1 MGNQSWNFAA
11 LAGSNSG
18 APYYLQSTGRL
29 RRLIFTTTRNGVF
42 PYNYGSQN
50 VTNAAVQQPLHALAD
65 GGLNATLRDYARLKS
80 LVKSSVDY
88 CGDFDHE
95 TAMKVI
101 AKYSRI
107 TDAEALN
114 ETYQHYAIKVMPKVP
129 YPTIKGI
136 QMVLDEIGSRTPK
149 AKNLTPESFIDISY
163 LRDLERAGI
172 IKTLYNE

>member
-1 MGNQSWNFAA
+1 
-11 LAGSNSG
+11 
-18 APYYLQSTGRL
+18 
-29 RRLIFTTTRNGVF
+29 
-42 PYNYGSQN
+42 
-50 VTNAAVQQPLHALAD
+50 
-65 GGLNATLRDYARLKS
+65 
-80 LVKSSVDY
+80 
-88 CGDFDHE
+88 
-95 TAMKVI
+95 MKVI

>member
-1 MGNQSWNFAA
+1 MPLRFEQSAVEHR
-11 LAGSNSG
+11 
-18 APYYLQSTGRL
+18 LQSRAHIG
-29 RRLIFTTTRNGVF
+29 
-42 PYNYGSQN
+42 
-50 VTNAAVQQPLHALAD
+50 
-65 GGLNATLRDYARLKS
+65 
-80 LVKSSVDY
+80 
-88 CGDFDHE
+88 
-95 TAMKVI
+95 
-101 AKYSRI
+101 I